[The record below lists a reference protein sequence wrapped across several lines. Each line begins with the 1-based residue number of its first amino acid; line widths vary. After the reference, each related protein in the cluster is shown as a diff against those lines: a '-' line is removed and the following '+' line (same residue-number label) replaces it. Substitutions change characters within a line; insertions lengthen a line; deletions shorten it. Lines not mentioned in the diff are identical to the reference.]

1 LPNKADDPACTTREE
16 HGKKGSS
23 SASLEQEVTELY
35 RSTAGHLLHYALLLT
50 KNGSLAQEAVQE
62 TFLRFYMQRAS
73 GQLRTAGRAWLF
85 RVIRNYI
92 LDQQKSLSARSS
104 VSLDQA
110 RTCADKQQSPDKV
123 FERSEAVHRA
133 LRLLSPRELECL
145 QLRSEG
151 FTYKEIG
158 GILGIEPGTVGA
170 LLARG
175 GDKIRKAFGKQE
187 VPCEAH

>member
-1 LPNKADDPACTTREE
+1 MPNKADDPARAAREE
-16 HGKKGSS
+16 YSKKHSP

-35 RSTAGHLLHYALLLT
+35 QSTAGHLLRYAFLLT
-50 KNGSLAQEAVQE
+50 RDGSLAQEAVQE
-62 TFLRFYMQRAS
+62 TFLKFYVQRAS
-73 GQLRTAGRAWLF
+73 GALHSAGRAWLF

-104 VSLDQA
+104 VSLDLA
-110 RTCADKQQSPDKV
+110 RGCADKRHSPDKEL
-123 FERSEAVHRA
+123 ERSEAVRQA
-133 LRLLSPRELECL
+133 FRLLSPRELECL

-175 GDKIRKAFGKQE
+175 GDKIRKAFGKRE